1 MLRPERP
8 GTSLSRAVGALTK
21 TPELNVAAFALLLNF
36 AWEILQAPLFVGMA
50 EMPHAQVTKAC
61 LQATVGDAVIMLLA
75 YGVVSVVVRS
85 RSWILASKGWQL
97 SLFVAIGVSITAG
110 IEWLATRGYWMASW
124 NYLPTMPLVPGTDI
138 GLVPLLQ
145 WIVLP
150 LLTVWFARRRRD
162 RRLSAPWQR
171 RLTPVFAAAQPA
183 PSQPDTLSLC
193 RTRGGS
199 GSLMLA
205 RIDEASRGRTSVAW
219 LRCATACLHN
229 AAPEPLARCHFM
241 AH

>member
-1 MLRPERP
+1 MLRPERV
-8 GTSLSRAVGALTK
+8 GTRLGRAVGALTDS
-21 TPELNVAAFALLLNF
+21 PEFNVAAFALLLNF

-150 LLTVWFARRRRD
+150 LLTVWFVRRQ
-162 RRLSAPWQR
+162 LAPYAQ
-171 RLTPVFAAAQPA
+171 AA
-183 PSQPDTLSLC
+183 
-193 RTRGGS
+193 
-199 GSLMLA
+199 
-205 RIDEASRGRTSVAW
+205 
-219 LRCATACLHN
+219 N
-229 AAPEPLARCHFM
+229 
-241 AH
+241 

>member
-1 MLRPERP
+1 MWRTERVGP
-8 GTSLSRAVGALTK
+8 NVGRALGGVTD
-21 TPELNVAAFALLLNF
+21 TPEFNVAAFALLLNF

-75 YGVVSVVVRS
+75 YGVVAVVVRS

-110 IEWLATRGYWMASW
+110 IEWLATRGHWMASW

-150 LLTVWFARRRRD
+150 LLTVWFVRRQLPHR
-162 RRLSAPWQR
+162 AQ
-171 RLTPVFAAAQPA
+171 AA
-183 PSQPDTLSLC
+183 T
-193 RTRGGS
+193 
-199 GSLMLA
+199 
-205 RIDEASRGRTSVAW
+205 EAE
-219 LRCATACLHN
+219 TAS
-229 AAPEPLARCHFM
+229 
-241 AH
+241 